1 MTNEIKA
8 EAAKKRGPKPKAK
21 AKRQPMASGSKQLE
35 PREGLDANYHY
46 RWCAGYGKGKIERY
60 IAAHYEFVLDEKGE
74 KTMRPG
80 GDPLFLMRLPKDLW
94 EQDQLAKRGKIIET
108 NQILNQ
114 KNQPNKNSP
123 VPEYIPGEGN
133 QVVERDN
140 IS

>member
-60 IAAHYEFVLDEKGE
+60 KGS
-74 KTMRPG
+74 KIGRCKG
-80 GDPLFLMRLPKDLW
+80 GKVVNFFDSM
-94 EQDQLAKRGKIIET
+94 
-108 NQILNQ
+108 
-114 KNQPNKNSP
+114 
-123 VPEYIPGEGN
+123 
-133 QVVERDN
+133 VERLKGVK
-140 IS
+140 I